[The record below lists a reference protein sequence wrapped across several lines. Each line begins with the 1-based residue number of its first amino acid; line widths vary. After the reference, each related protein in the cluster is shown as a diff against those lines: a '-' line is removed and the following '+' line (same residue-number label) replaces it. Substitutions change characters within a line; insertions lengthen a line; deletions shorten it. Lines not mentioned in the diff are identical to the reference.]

1 MSEEEVGRVFP
12 QLNSSNTLAKKILED
27 LKKYLANNNLY
38 IGPATFTSG
47 FISVLLEAC
56 QSGFVNIVQYVLNHH
71 SGQFDINQLVPD
83 KIQISSPLICRQTL
97 VHAAVESPSPKLL
110 KLLVSHGASVNIPDC
125 CSVTPLLT
133 ALSTY
138 DPSEEIVSYLL
149 KVGADVHYRDMKGQT
164 VLMYAVMSCTD
175 KDIISLLLKAGA
187 DATLTDE
194 CGYTV
199 LHHAVLRKDLNAIKI
214 LFSFEI
220 PPKLNLCSSTSTISA
235 LFLADRKDFI
245 KKESC
250 LCLRELNP
258 NVITDFVTNHPLC
271 PPQLKVDSI
280 LLNVSY
286 LFFKNTAY
294 QTPIY
299 QICHDK
305 FKERLILRVQLK
317 LPPPTLSEPIET
329 YGSLS

>member
-1 MSEEEVGRVFP
+1 MEWLLSEEEVGRVFP
-12 QLNSSNTLAKKILED
+12 QLKSSNTLAKKILED

-56 QSGFVNIVQYVLNHH
+56 RSDYVNIVQYVLDHH

-83 KIQISSPLICRQTL
+83 KIQVSSPLIRRQTL

-125 CSVTPLLT
+125 CSVTPLLR
-133 ALSTY
+133 AVSRY

-164 VLMYAVMSCTD
+164 VLMYATMSYTD

-187 DATLTDE
+187 DPTLTDVE
-194 CGYTV
+194 GYTV

-214 LFSFEI
+214 LFSFE
-220 PPKLNLCSSTSTISA
+220 LYHQN
-235 LFLADRKDFI
+235 
-245 KKESC
+245 
-250 LCLRELNP
+250 
-258 NVITDFVTNHPLC
+258 
-271 PPQLKVDSI
+271 
-280 LLNVSY
+280 
-286 LFFKNTAY
+286 
-294 QTPIY
+294 
-299 QICHDK
+299 
-305 FKERLILRVQLK
+305 
-317 LPPPTLSEPIET
+317 
-329 YGSLS
+329 